1 MPYQGRPAACPEG
14 LAVLVGIWERKT
26 EACLSEVL
34 AVVAPSMPLPDD
46 DVAQL
51 RRILK
56 RYV

>member
-1 MPYQGRPAACPEG
+1 MG
-14 LAVLVGIWERKT
+14 LWERKT
-26 EACLSEVL
+26 EDCLSEVL
-34 AVVAPSMPLPDD
+34 AVVAPLKPLTDD